1 MNSADV
7 LQAFRSDSPYLFAG
21 AAFIAIGLV
30 AAGLAAF
37 RRSHNLLLVYFA
49 LFASLYGLR
58 LWLQADIVK
67 MTLHNG
73 AFFLRIASAIDYM
86 MAIPALLFLDSA
98 GLLRKFARTVLYCY
112 AAAGILLALTAIA
125 LGPAAR
131 LSTINR
137 WISIL
142 ALVFLIPDLLRKQ
155 ASSNSDLVA
164 IRRGLLVFVV
174 FALFNNLGG
183 AASLDWPNL
192 EPIGFAVF
200 LAALGYVAA
209 RQTRQRDHQLKEIQK
224 ELEIARRIQL
234 SILPAEFPEGPH
246 FKVAARYVPMTSVA
260 GDFYDYVLTGPDRA
274 AILIADVSGHGVPAA
289 LIASMVKL
297 AAGSQRPNADRP
309 SQFLSG
315 MNAALCGNTQGQFV
329 TAAYVHLDSQT
340 ASIRYAAAGHPPM
353 LRLRGTSVE
362 EVEENGLILAAFD
375 FATYSEISHQLN
387 AGDRLLLYTDGIIE
401 AANKTGEFF
410 GRERL
415 AMLLTETACSPAS
428 EAATKIVEKVQEWSV
443 EQEDDLTV
451 IVCDFAS

>member
-1 MNSADV
+1 
-7 LQAFRSDSPYLFAG
+7 
-21 AAFIAIGLV
+21 
-30 AAGLAAF
+30 
-37 RRSHNLLLVYFA
+37 
-49 LFASLYGLR
+49 
-58 LWLQADIVK
+58 
-67 MTLHNG
+67 
-73 AFFLRIASAIDYM
+73 
-86 MAIPALLFLDSA
+86 
-98 GLLRKFARTVLYCY
+98 
-112 AAAGILLALTAIA
+112 
-125 LGPAAR
+125 
-131 LSTINR
+131 
-137 WISIL
+137 
-142 ALVFLIPDLLRKQ
+142 
-155 ASSNSDLVA
+155 
-164 IRRGLLVFVV
+164 
-174 FALFNNLGG
+174 
-183 AASLDWPNL
+183 
-192 EPIGFAVF
+192 
-200 LAALGYVAA
+200 
-209 RQTRQRDHQLKEIQK
+209 
-224 ELEIARRIQL
+224 
-234 SILPAEFPEGPH
+234 
-246 FKVAARYVPMTSVA
+246 MTSVA

-297 AAGSQRPNADRP
+297 AAGSQRPNADHP

-387 AGDRLLLYTDGIIE
+387 PGDRLLLYTDGIIE

-415 AMLLTETACSPAS
+415 AMILTETAGSPAS

-451 IVCDFAS
+451 IVCEFSI